1 MGKEQSKLEKEG
13 YVISSGTKNN
23 IIATK
28 DDDTYV
34 IKMIHLTQ
42 LPRQSLGALMSE
54 IDVLKKTNHPHLVDI
69 RNSFRDE
76 DQKIHYIVMKQCQ
89 SERLAD
95 KIGKDLPKDQSLQD
109 SEVLSWFVEISMA
122 LKAIHEAHLLHK
134 DLTPENILFS
144 EFGLV
149 RLGGFGNIDESL
161 KSQSD
166 TEKNPK
172 INYLPPEVFTGG
184 MYNEKSD
191 IWSLGCILYELCT
204 HKQVFSADTTIKLIP
219 KIIGGD
225 YPRLPPRF
233 SFELCDLLSDL
244 LNKEPEAR
252 PKASEILMRPI
263 IIKFLRKKCHT
274 TVEELQTKLGKL
286 RALAD
291 ALERVHEGT
300 TIGSLAGGVIGAVGG
315 ITSIVGLILAPF
327 TLGASLIVTGVGV
340 GVGAVGGVTA
350 GASNITNMV
359 NQSSDRKAVRSI
371 IKEIEQKVSAVVSWL
386 LEINNGLQTIRSQCP
401 QTPDTDS
408 KLTEENLRM
417 AGFRAGKGLGGIA
430 ELIRLVRVVN
440 IGKIAAQT
448 SRAVRVAE
456 VATGVL
462 SGLFVAVDLFFIAMD
477 AKEIHH
483 IREAREA
490 EMRNEP
496 PSTSESETGGTMSSS
511 DQATLLSNSLMQE
524 SDAAESDIR
533 FGAEGA
539 SSPPAKIKS
548 EIMKFV
554 QTVRV
559 AARNLEQVLCE
570 LKTIISSIPLFHDEN
585 ELEWQNMEL
594 M

>member
-1 MGKEQSKLEKEG
+1 MP
-13 YVISSGTKNN
+13 N
-23 IIATK
+23 IISG
-28 DDDTYV
+28 DNEP
-34 IKMIHLTQ
+34 L
-42 LPRQSLGALMSE
+42 
-54 IDVLKKTNHPHLVDI
+54 TNH
-69 RNSFRDE
+69 
-76 DQKIHYIVMKQCQ
+76 
-89 SERLAD
+89 
-95 KIGKDLPKDQSLQD
+95 
-109 SEVLSWFVEISMA
+109 
-122 LKAIHEAHLLHK
+122 
-134 DLTPENILFS
+134 
-144 EFGLV
+144 
-149 RLGGFGNIDESL
+149 
-161 KSQSD
+161 
-166 TEKNPK
+166 
-172 INYLPPEVFTGG
+172 
-184 MYNEKSD
+184 
-191 IWSLGCILYELCT
+191 
-204 HKQVFSADTTIKLIP
+204 
-219 KIIGGD
+219 
-225 YPRLPPRF
+225 
-233 SFELCDLLSDL
+233 FELCDLLGDL
-244 LNKEPEAR
+244 LNKEPDAR
-252 PKASEILMRPI
+252 PTAGEILRRPI
-263 IIKFLRKKCHT
+263 IMRFLRKKCQT

-300 TIGSLAGGVIGAVGG
+300 TIGSLTGGVIGAVGG
-315 ITSIVGLILAPF
+315 ITSIVGLVLAPF

-401 QTPDTDS
+401 QTPGTDS

-417 AGFRAGKGLGGIA
+417 AGCRAGKGLGGIA
-430 ELIRLVRVVN
+430 ELIRLVSVVN
-440 IGKIAAQT
+440 IGKIAAQA

-490 EMRNEP
+490 EMRNER

-511 DQATLLSNSLMQE
+511 DEATLLSNSLMQE
-524 SDAAESDIR
+524 SDGSESDFR
-533 FGAEGA
+533 FGAQGA
-539 SSPPAKIKS
+539 SSPPAEIKS

-554 QTVRV
+554 QTVRE
-559 AARNLEQVLCE
+559 AADNLKQVLDE
-570 LKTIISSIPLFHDEN
+570 LKNIILSITLFHEEN